1 MAVLL
6 IVEDDT
12 ATNEAICEYMSSAG
26 HKVLSAF
33 DGDRKSTRLN
43 SSHSHASR
51 MPSSA

>member
-33 DGDRKSTRLN
+33 DGEHGLQIARENPLI
-43 SSHSHASR
+43 
-51 MPSSA
+51 